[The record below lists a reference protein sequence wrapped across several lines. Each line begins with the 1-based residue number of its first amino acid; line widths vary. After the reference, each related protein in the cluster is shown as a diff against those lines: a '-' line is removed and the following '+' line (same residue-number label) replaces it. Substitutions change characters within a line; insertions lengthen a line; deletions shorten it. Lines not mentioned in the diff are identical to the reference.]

1 MAGEHKLKQLPFATD
16 ALKGISK
23 QVVEWHHG
31 KHQKGYVDKRNEIEL
46 ELEKTDKTKAHANYS
61 IYGELKRRET
71 FNASGM
77 ILHEVYWDVLGGD
90 GNADTKLSVVKKIV
104 QDFGSFDKWK
114 EDFLAC
120 AKASMGWAILCFDP
134 SDGKLH
140 NYLCDSHHLGA
151 VWGAVPILP
160 IDMWEHAY
168 YHDQGPEKGKYI
180 EAFLTNINWKAVE
193 EKFKK
198 TAK

>member
-1 MAGEHKLKQLPFATD
+1 MTGEHKLKQLPFAVD

-31 KHQKGYVDKRNEIEL
+31 KHQKGYVDKRNEIET
-46 ELEKTDKTKAHANYS
+46 ELEKTDKSKAHANYS
-61 IYGELKRRET
+61 AYGELKRKET

-77 ILHEVYWDVLGGD
+77 ILHEIYWDVLGGN
-90 GNADTKLSVVKKIV
+90 GTADPKLSVAKKIV

-120 AKASMGWAILCFDP
+120 AKASFGWAILCFDP

-140 NYLCDSHHLGA
+140 NYLCDSHNLGA

-180 EAFLTNINWKAVE
+180 DAFFANINWNAVD

-198 TAK
+198 AVK